1 MADLRACA
9 TNPTNAASRIG
20 TLSDY
25 RGRDRRIR
33 SHFPHPDPRILVEA
47 CWIMTKSFRI
57 ISWAVVIFASLAS
70 ALPAIA
76 ATGVNPA
83 TYAGLNW
90 RNVGPFHG
98 GRAAAVTGVIGEP
111 GVYYVGTPEGGI
123 WKSSSAGVTWFPIF
137 DHIKQV
143 DSIGAIAVAPSD
155 PDVVYAGTGDP
166 TIINPFVGSL
176 GDGMWKSTNAGRTWR
191 HIGLA
196 TTVMIDSIVVDPH
209 NSNVVVVSA
218 LGNATHHGGGVY
230 RSTNG
235 GKTWTRVLDPAH
247 YRGTRETVSDWGDPH
262 ILLAVAAG
270 NGGPFFKFRHGP
282 KAKPKAPQLFKSTN
296 DGRTW
301 TAIKIPPFPG
311 RVSVAIA
318 DHGRRIYIVGN
329 TIEHGSGLFRSDDGG
344 ATWKHMAV
352 HDKRISNGQGNYS
365 CGVFVDPQNDNV
377 VYTVST
383 AMYRS
388 TNGGVTFHAFKG
400 APGGED
406 YHSLWIDPRNAARM
420 EVASDQGASVT
431 LDGGRTWSLWYT
443 EPISQIYHV
452 ATTSQYPYWIAGAQ
466 QDTGAVM
473 IRSRSNWGQIDFTDW
488 SPVPSSEFGY
498 IAPDPRHPHILYAVG
513 YGPGGGGGGLVKI
526 NLFTGQWENIAPNFG
541 ARAKDYRASRSLPM
555 KFDTAFDPGALYV
568 AYQCLLVSRN
578 GGHSWQAFSPALTTA
593 KGAPPVPC
601 GTPLPRV
608 KKKARRPHNPFKPA
622 GPVIVD
628 FSLSRVRPG
637 VVWTVS
643 SNNQIYSTMDGGRRW
658 SNVSNITGLPPHAH
672 LHTIEAGDSVDTA
685 YVTARISLP
694 RRHKAAT
701 YGQAPK
707 AAPPV
712 HPDTDLPLIWRTTD
726 GGKTWVSITRG
737 LPRNQRSGSWVNVLR
752 ADPKRPGLLFAA
764 TETTVYVSFNNGNHW
779 QSLRQN
785 LPSTAVTDLVVHTA
799 HHMNDL
805 VISTFGRG
813 FWVLDDFTP
822 LRAIAAHARAIAA
835 SPAYL
840 FRPETAIR
848 ARENSNWDQPFDI
861 EMPHAPNPPY
871 GVIVDYY
878 LHHKPNGPIK
888 LQIFDTHGN
897 PVRTFTSTPPL
908 PIKGQLYPRYWLA
921 SPEAR
926 ALTTHVGLNRFA
938 WNMRYGPPPAIQH
951 DLENQM
957 NTVTG
962 VTTPGPHGP
971 QVIPG
976 VYTLKLTVD
985 GHVYTRH
992 VTVINDPRVG
1002 QSRVLLAGLRA
1013 QNHTF
1018 RRAYRGMQSS
1028 YRGYQEVH
1036 AVKVQLTALM
1046 RTHLSKSLAT
1056 QAKAIMARLNK
1067 IGGRKATGGF
1077 LARLLHP
1084 RPRPKPGALRSFVV
1098 ENNAYNRLVSLM
1110 QVGMD
1115 MRPTTDQRATL
1126 DADCRH
1132 YGHTVVSWM
1141 SLQTGQL
1148 AAFNTALAADHRRE
1162 LQLAPVRLTVPACGF
1177 VLDGR

>member
-9 TNPTNAASRIG
+9 NNPTNAASRIG

-137 DHIKQV
+137 AHIKQV

-155 PDVVYAGTGDP
+155 PDVMYAGTGDP

-235 GKTWTRVLDPAH
+235 GKTWTQVLDPAH

-318 DHGRRIYIVGN
+318 DHGRRIYIIGN

-848 ARENSNWDQPFDI
+848 ARENSDWDQPFDI

>member
-1 MADLRACA
+1 MIKSSWIVSSALVIVAGL
-9 TNPTNAASRIG
+9 AASV
-20 TLSDY
+20 
-25 RGRDRRIR
+25 
-33 SHFPHPDPRILVEA
+33 P
-47 CWIMTKSFRI
+47 
-57 ISWAVVIFASLAS
+57 AS
-70 ALPAIA
+70 AL
-76 ATGVNPA
+76 TRVNPDL
-83 TYAGLNW
+83 YAGLKW

-123 WKSSSAGVTWFPIF
+123 WKTTSAGVTWFPIF

-143 DSIGAIAVAPSD
+143 DSIGAIAVAPSN

-191 HIGLA
+191 HIGLEA
-196 TTVMIDSIVVDPH
+196 TVMIDSIVVDPH

-235 GKTWTRVLDPAH
+235 GKTWTRVLNPAH
-247 YRGTRETVSDWGDPH
+247 YRGTREVVSDWGDPH
-262 ILLAVAAG
+262 ILLAVTAG
-270 NGGPFFKFRHGP
+270 TGGPFFKFRHGP
-282 KAKPKAPQLFKSTN
+282 KAKPKPPLLFKSIN

-344 ATWKHMAV
+344 ATWKHMAGN
-352 HDKRISNGQGNYS
+352 DKRISNGQGNYS
-365 CGVFVDPQNDNV
+365 CGVFVDPQNANIL
-377 VYTVST
+377 YTVST

-388 TNGGVTFHAFKG
+388 TDGGVTFHAFKG

-473 IRSRSNWGQIDFTDW
+473 IRSRSNWGQVDFTDW

-498 IAPDPRHPHILYAVG
+498 IAPDPLHPHILYAVG

-526 NLFTGQWENIAPNFG
+526 NMFTGQWENIAPNFG
-541 ARAKDYRASRSLPM
+541 ALAKDYRSSGSLPM
-555 KFDTAFDPGALYV
+555 KFNTAFDPAALYV
-568 AYQCLLVSRN
+568 AYQCLLVTRN
-578 GGHSWQAFSPALTTA
+578 GGNSWQAFSPALTTA

-601 GTPLPRV
+601 GTPLPRA
-608 KKKARRPHNPFKPA
+608 KKKAHHPRNPFKPA

-628 FSLSRVRPG
+628 FSLSKVRPG

-643 SNNQIYSTMDGGRRW
+643 SNNQIYNTMDGGKRW
-658 SNVSNITGLPPHAH
+658 NNVSNIPGLPPDAH
-672 LHTIEAGDSVDTA
+672 LHTITAGDSLDTA
-685 YVTARISLP
+685 YVTARISRP
-694 RRHKAAT
+694 HHHKAAAAAH
-701 YGQAPK
+701 GKAPK
-707 AAPPV
+707 SAAPA

-726 GGKTWVSITRG
+726 AGRTWVSITRG
-737 LPRNQRSGSWVNVLR
+737 LPRNQRSGSWVNALR
-752 ADPKRPGLLFAA
+752 ADPKQPGLLFLA
-764 TETTVYVSFNNGNHW
+764 TETTVYVSFDNGNHW

-785 LPSTAVTDLVVHTA
+785 LPSTAVTDLVVHTRY
-799 HHMNDL
+799 HLNDL

-822 LRAIAAHARAIAA
+822 LRSIAAHARAIAA

-848 ARENSNWDQPFDI
+848 ARQNSNWDQPFDI
-861 EMPHAPNPPY
+861 EVPHAPNPPY
-871 GVIVDYY
+871 GVSVDYY

-888 LQIFDTHGN
+888 LQIFAPRGN
-897 PVRTFTSTPPL
+897 LVRTLTSTLPP

-921 SPEAR
+921 SPQAR
-926 ALTTHVGLNRFA
+926 ALPTRVGLNRYA
-938 WNMRYGPPPAIQH
+938 WNLRYGPPPAFRH

-957 NTVTG
+957 NTVAG
-962 VTTPGPHGP
+962 ATTPGPHGP

-992 VTVINDPRVG
+992 VTVMNDPRVG
-1002 QSRVLLAGLRA
+1002 HSRVLLAALRA
-1013 QNHTF
+1013 ENRMN
-1018 RRAYRGMQSS
+1018 RRAYRGMQRS

-1036 AVKVQLTALM
+1036 AVKVQLRALM
-1046 RTHLSKSLAT
+1046 HTPLSKPLAAE
-1056 QAKAIMARLNK
+1056 AKALAVRLRK
-1067 IGGRKATGGF
+1067 IGGKKSTRGF

-1084 RPRPKPGALRSFVV
+1084 RPPPKPGALRSFVAV
-1098 ENNAYNRLVSLM
+1098 NNAYNRLVSLM

-1115 MRPTTDQRATL
+1115 MRPTQAQLATL
-1126 DADCRH
+1126 SADCRH
-1132 YGHTVVSWM
+1132 YDHTVASWT
-1141 SLQTGQL
+1141 SLQTGEL
-1148 AAFNTALAADHRRE
+1148 AAFNTALGANHLRKLR
-1162 LQLAPVRLTVPACGF
+1162 LAPVRLAASSCGF
-1177 VLDGR
+1177 VVDSR

>member
-1 MADLRACA
+1 
-9 TNPTNAASRIG
+9 
-20 TLSDY
+20 
-25 RGRDRRIR
+25 
-33 SHFPHPDPRILVEA
+33 
-47 CWIMTKSFRI
+47 MTKSFRI
-57 ISWAVVIFASLAS
+57 VSWAVVIAASLAS
-70 ALPAIA
+70 ALPASA
-76 ATGVNPA
+76 AMGVSPA
-83 TYAGLNW
+83 TYAGLKW

-123 WKSSSAGVTWFPIF
+123 WKSTSAGVTWFPIF

-155 PDVVYAGTGDP
+155 PNVVYAGTGDP

-196 TTVMIDSIVVDPH
+196 ATVMIDSIVVDPH
-209 NSNVVVVSA
+209 NANLVVVST

-230 RSTNG
+230 RSTDG

-247 YRGTRETVSDWGDPH
+247 YRGTREVVSDWGDPH

-282 KAKPKAPQLFKSTN
+282 KAKPKAPLLFKSTN

-365 CGVFVDPQNDNV
+365 CGVFVDPRNDNV
-377 VYTVST
+377 LYTVST

-473 IRSRSNWGQIDFTDW
+473 IRSRSNWGQVDFTDW

-526 NLFTGQWENIAPNFG
+526 NMFTGQWENIAPNFG

-578 GGHSWQAFSPALTTA
+578 GGHSWHAFSPTLTTA

-601 GTPLPRV
+601 GTPLPRA
-608 KKKARRPHNPFKPA
+608 KKKARRPRNPFKPA

-628 FSLSRVRPG
+628 FSLSKVRPG

-643 SNNQIYSTMDGGRRW
+643 SNNQIYNTMDGGRRW
-658 SNVSNITGLPPHAH
+658 NNVSNITGLPPHAH

-694 RRHKAAT
+694 RSHKAAAH
-701 YGQAPK
+701 GQSPK

-737 LPRNQRSGSWVNVLR
+737 LPRNQRSGSWVNVVR
-752 ADPKRPGLLFAA
+752 ADPKRPGLLFVA
-764 TETTVYVSFNNGNHW
+764 TETTVYVSFDNGSHW

-785 LPSTAVTDLVVHTA
+785 LPSTAVTDLVVHTG

-861 EMPHAPNPPY
+861 EVPHAPNPPY

-878 LHHKPNGPIK
+878 LRYKPSGPIK
-888 LQIFDTHGN
+888 LQIFDARGN
-897 PVRTFTSTPPL
+897 LVRTLTSTLPP

-926 ALTTHVGLNRFA
+926 ALPTHVGLNRFA
-938 WNMRYGPPPAIQH
+938 WNMRYGPPPAVQH

-957 NTVTG
+957 NTVAG
-962 VTTPGPHGP
+962 ATTPGPHGP

-992 VTVINDPRVG
+992 VTVMNDPRVG
-1002 QSRVLLAGLRA
+1002 QSRVLLAALRA
-1013 QNHTF
+1013 QNRIT

-1046 RTHLSKSLAT
+1046 HTHLSKSLAT
-1056 QAKAIMARLNK
+1056 QAKAIKARLDK
-1067 IGGRKATGGF
+1067 IGGSKATGGF

-1084 RPRPKPGALRSFVV
+1084 RPRPKPGALRSFVG
-1098 ENNAYNRLVSLM
+1098 ENNAYNSLVSLM

-1115 MRPTTDQRATL
+1115 MRPTPAQLATL

-1132 YGHTVVSWM
+1132 YDHTVVSWM

-1148 AAFNTALAADHRRE
+1148 AAFNTALAASHRRE
-1162 LQLAPVRLTVPACGF
+1162 LRLAPVRLTVPACGF

>member
-1 MADLRACA
+1 
-9 TNPTNAASRIG
+9 
-20 TLSDY
+20 
-25 RGRDRRIR
+25 
-33 SHFPHPDPRILVEA
+33 
-47 CWIMTKSFRI
+47 MTKSFRI

-235 GKTWTRVLDPAH
+235 GKTWTQVLDPAH

-848 ARENSNWDQPFDI
+848 ARENSDWDQPFDI

>member
-1 MADLRACA
+1 
-9 TNPTNAASRIG
+9 
-20 TLSDY
+20 
-25 RGRDRRIR
+25 
-33 SHFPHPDPRILVEA
+33 
-47 CWIMTKSFRI
+47 MTKSFRI
-57 ISWAVVIFASLAS
+57 VSWAVAIVASLAS
-70 ALPAIA
+70 ALPVSA

-83 TYAGLNW
+83 AYAGLKW

-123 WKSSSAGVTWFPIF
+123 WKTTSAGVTWFPVF

-143 DSIGAIAVAPSD
+143 DSIGAIAVAPSN
-155 PDVVYAGTGDP
+155 PNIVYAGSGDP

-176 GDGMWKSTNAGRTWR
+176 GDGMWKSTNAGRTWQ

-196 TTVMIDSIVVDPH
+196 ATVMIDSIVVDPH
-209 NSNVVVVSA
+209 NANVVVVSA

-247 YRGTRETVSDWGDPH
+247 YRGTREVVSDWGDPH
-262 ILLAVAAG
+262 ILLAVTAG
-270 NGGPFFKFRHGP
+270 NGGPFFKIRHGS
-282 KAKPKAPQLFKSTN
+282 KAKPKAPLLFKSTN

-311 RVSVAIA
+311 RVSVAVA

-377 VYTVST
+377 LYTVST

-406 YHSLWIDPRNAARM
+406 YHSLWIDPRNGARM

-431 LDGGRTWSLWYT
+431 LDDGRTWSLWYT

-452 ATTSQYPYWIAGAQ
+452 ATTSQYPYWIVGAQ

-473 IRSRSNWGQIDFTDW
+473 IRSRSNWGQVDFTDW

-498 IAPDPRHPHILYAVG
+498 IAPDPLHPHILYAVG

-526 NLFTGQWENIAPNFG
+526 NMFTGQWENIAPNFG
-541 ARAKDYRASRSLPM
+541 ARAKNYRARGSLPM

-568 AYQCLLVSRN
+568 AYQCLLVSHT
-578 GGHSWQAFSPALTTA
+578 GGQSWQAFSPALTTA
-593 KGAPPVPC
+593 KGAPLVPC
-601 GTPLPRV
+601 GTPLPRA
-608 KKKARRPHNPFKPA
+608 KKKAHRLRNPFKPA

-628 FSLSRVRPG
+628 FSLSKVRPG

-643 SNNQIYSTMDGGRRW
+643 SNNKIYNTMDGGRRW
-658 SNVSNITGLPPHAH
+658 NNVSNITGLPPHAH

-694 RRHKAAT
+694 HRHKAAAH
-701 YGQAPK
+701 GHASK
-707 AAPPV
+707 AASHV

-737 LPRNQRSGSWVNVLR
+737 LPRDQRSGSWVNALR
-752 ADPKRPGLLFAA
+752 ADPKQPGLLFAA
-764 TETTVYVSFNNGNHW
+764 TETTVYVSFDNGNHW

-785 LPSTAVTDLVVHTA
+785 LPSTAVTDLVVHTR
-799 HHMNDL
+799 HHRNDL

-822 LRAIAAHARAIAA
+822 LRSIAAHAQAITA

-848 ARENSNWDQPFDI
+848 ARQNSNWDQPFDV
-861 EMPHAPNPPY
+861 EVPHAPNPPY

-878 LHHKPNGPIK
+878 LRHKPTGPIK
-888 LQIFDTHGN
+888 LQIFDARGN
-897 PVRTFTSTPPL
+897 LVRTLTSKLPL

-921 SPEAR
+921 SPQAR
-926 ALTTHVGLNRFA
+926 ALPTRVGLNRFA
-938 WNMRYGPPPAIQH
+938 WDLRYGPPPALRH

-957 NTVTG
+957 NTVAGATS
-962 VTTPGPHGP
+962 PGPHGP

-992 VTVINDPRVG
+992 VTVTNDPRVG
-1002 QSRVLLAGLRA
+1002 QSRVLLAALRA
-1013 QNHTF
+1013 QNGIIQ
-1018 RRAYRGMQSS
+1018 RAYSGMQSS

-1046 RTHLSKSLAT
+1046 RTHLSKSLTT
-1056 QAKAIMARLNK
+1056 QAKAIEARLDK
-1067 IGGRKATGGF
+1067 IGGKKSTGGF

-1084 RPRPKPGALRSFVV
+1084 HPRPKPGALRSFAV

-1115 MRPTTDQRATL
+1115 MRPTPAQLATL

-1132 YGHTVVSWM
+1132 YDHTVVSWM

-1148 AAFNTALAADHRRE
+1148 AAFNTALAASHRHE
-1162 LQLAPVRLTVPACGF
+1162 LRLAPVRLTVPPCGF
-1177 VLDGR
+1177 VLDAR